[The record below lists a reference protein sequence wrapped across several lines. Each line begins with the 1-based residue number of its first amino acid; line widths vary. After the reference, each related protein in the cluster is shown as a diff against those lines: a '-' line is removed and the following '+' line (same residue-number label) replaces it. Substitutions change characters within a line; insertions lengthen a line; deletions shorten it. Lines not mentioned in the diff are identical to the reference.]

1 MPILACIPYLIAL
14 FRPATTLVALLGLT
28 SLASTAFLLFSLS
41 ITETGIP
48 VLDAWARS
56 ASSSTAKPTNTNIEY
71 NDNNDYDDDE
81 DTSRWNAVAAA
92 AAGSNPSGLGAL
104 SQMRSQRRR
113 SSGRLSTATKNGL
126 LTYDMSRSPLERYL
140 PLLNIGL
147 CAILVLSGVYATTRG
162 GTGDSSD
169 DNKTGGSS
177 SNHHSAQFGWL
188 GLGNLPA
195 IVYAVVLLAK
205 VLMASVD
212 PESDLGALKY
222 GYKGA

>member
-28 SLASTAFLLFSLS
+28 SLASTAFLLFSLP

-56 ASSSTAKPTNTNIEY
+56 PSSLTSKPQNTH
-71 NDNNDYDDDE
+71 NDDNDHNNYDDDDDE
-81 DTSRWNAVAAA
+81 DTNRWNAVAAT
-92 AAGSNPSGLGAL
+92 AAGRNPSGLGTL
-104 SQMRSQRRR
+104 NQMRRQRRR
-113 SSGRLSTATKNGL
+113 SSGL
-126 LTYDMSRSPLERYL
+126 LTHETPRSPLERYL

-162 GTGDSSD
+162 GSGDDSD
-169 DNKTGGSS
+169 HNHQSGGSS
-177 SNHHSAQFGWL
+177 SNHPRAQFGWL

-195 IVYAVVLLAK
+195 IVYGVVLLAK

-212 PESDLGALKY
+212 PETELMALKY